1 MLCTEYGIPACSRR
15 AFCAGALAGAMAC
28 AAGLVGCG
36 RHGGTFARVAG
47 SSVGKKRAR
56 SKKGKGEVDA
66 RAAGTSSAAKWL
78 DGARDAVRSA
88 VDACGGSVSVCCTAL
103 DPATF
108 AVLDGEIAIAAD
120 ERHVAASVIKLAVL
134 ARALDAAA
142 AGTLSLDERIC
153 VREQDIV
160 GGSGDI
166 QAKGA
171 GVTYSV
177 DELLHA
183 MVAQSDNVAANLMIE
198 RLGMDSVNAECERL
212 GLSDTQ
218 LERFMMDTAA
228 QAAGRENHTSAADAS
243 KILELIAAGG
253 IGTAELCERARGY
266 LLDQRDNR
274 GIAEGVAA
282 GIPVAHK
289 TGSLANAQHD
299 AAIVYASRPYVLTV
313 LTQDMEREQ
322 ALELERTISAA
333 VYQASIS

>member
-1 MLCTEYGIPACSRR
+1 MTR
-15 AFCAGALAGAMAC
+15 A
-28 AAGLVGCG
+28 
-36 RHGGTFARVAG
+36 AG
-47 SSVGKKRAR
+47 SSAKKKHAR
-56 SKKGKGEVDA
+56 TKK
-66 RAAGTSSAAKWL
+66 AAGAASPSPADSGSAWL
-78 DGARDAVRSA
+78 DGARDAVQSA
-88 VDACGGSVSVCCTAL
+88 VDACGGSVSVYCAAL
-103 DPATF
+103 DPSSFKA
-108 AVLDGEIAIAAD
+108 LDGCIAIAAD
-120 ERHVAASVIKLAVL
+120 ESRVAASVIKLAVL

-142 AGTLSLDERIC
+142 AGALSLDEQIC

-183 MVAQSDNVAANLMIE
+183 MVAQSDNVAANLMIG
-198 RLGMDSVNAECERL
+198 RLGMDAVNAECERL
-212 GLSDTQ
+212 GLVNTR
-218 LERFMMDTAA
+218 LERLMMDTDA
-228 QAAGRENHTSAADAS
+228 QAAGRENYTSAADAS
-243 KILELIAAGG
+243 KILELIAVGG

-282 GIPVAHK
+282 GTQVAHK

-313 LTQDMEREQ
+313 LTQDLGREQ
-322 ALELERTISAA
+322 ALELERTVSAS
-333 VYQASIS
+333 VFQAATS